1 MYDFKYCITSNL
13 RKEIE
18 QITKIQK
25 VDEKN
30 SSKQKNKIFK
40 KTTCSNKPNHANN
53 YFKGNSFSLN
63 VFQSCI

>member
-18 QITKIQK
+18 QITEIQK

-30 SSKQKNKIFK
+30 SSKQKNKILE
-40 KTTCSNKPNHANN
+40 KTSSNKPNHANN
-53 YFKGNSFSLN
+53 CFNGNSFNLN